1 MPNSSRA
8 IAPLYDQAMNASLR
22 TLLTDLI
29 DYAGLFPPAAC
40 DMPTAAANFARGL
53 GGPEAF
59 ILNRFICPA
68 SRLDEFSEH
77 ARVLLPGTYATSG
90 YREMA
95 HTAEPWALSV
105 VCDRPLDETL
115 ELIEA
120 FDSRH
125 VNEDDGLA
133 RVRSVEMRVKDS
145 DSIDEAIERIP
156 DDIQIF
162 FEIPLDTDFRGMV
175 AALSG
180 TPGIGAKVRCGGVE
194 PGMIPP
200 TDRLAAF
207 LVACSAAD
215 APFKATAGLHHPVRA
230 EHPLTYESDAPRA
243 VMHGFLN
250 VFLGA
255 ALARSLRLDADTLA
269 VILDEPDPDAFTLTD
284 SQAGWRDHL
293 IDTAQLAR
301 SRESFCLG
309 YGSCSYT
316 EPLEDLRSL
325 GIL

>member
-1 MPNSSRA
+1 
-8 IAPLYDQAMNASLR
+8 MNATLR

-40 DMPTAAANFARGL
+40 DMPTAAANYARGL
-53 GGPEAF
+53 GSPDAYV
-59 ILNRFICPA
+59 LNRFICPV
-68 SRLDEFSEH
+68 SWLEEFTEH

-95 HTAEPWALSV
+95 HTAEPWALAV
-105 VCDRPLDETL
+105 VCDRPLDESL

-120 FDSRH
+120 FDRRH
-125 VNEDDGLA
+125 VNEDGGLA

-162 FEIPLDTDFRGMV
+162 FEIPLDTDFRGMI

-180 TPGIGAKVRCGGVE
+180 NTGIGAKVRCGGVE

-207 LVACSAAD
+207 ITACSAAD
-215 APFKATAGLHHPVRA
+215 VPFKATAGLHHPVRA
-230 EHPLTYESDAPRA
+230 EHPLTDADDAPRA

-255 ALARSLRLDADTLA
+255 SLARSLRLDADTLS
-269 VILDEPDPDAFTLTD
+269 VILDETDPHAFTLTEA
-284 SQAGWRDHL
+284 QAGWRDHL
-293 IDTAQLAR
+293 IDNTQFAR